1 MDIKLINQIISKIR
15 NIYRYHP
22 KYKNILKQKAIIDLS
37 ETDDGIILSSISFND
52 WDRITLSNT
61 NVVYSCHTPAP
72 RGSKTGTQGLKGSVE
87 RSIIPAEL
95 CNHIVDI
102 CEEQKQIIERIDK
115 IE

>member
-61 NVVYSCHTPAP
+61 NVVYHPEYGDWEVLLEYTSWDEFL
-72 RGSKTGTQGLKGSVE
+72 QL
-87 RSIIPAEL
+87 
-95 CNHIVDI
+95 
-102 CEEQKQIIERIDK
+102 
-115 IE
+115 